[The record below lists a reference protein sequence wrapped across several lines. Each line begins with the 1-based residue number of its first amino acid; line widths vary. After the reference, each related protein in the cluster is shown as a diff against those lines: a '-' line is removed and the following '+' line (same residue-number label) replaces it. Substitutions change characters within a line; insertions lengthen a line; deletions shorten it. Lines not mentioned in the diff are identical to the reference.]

1 MKKLLVTLLMVGFGL
16 STYAQTDAITK
27 FFSKYEN
34 SEDFTR
40 IFVSQRMFSM
50 FANLEMETP
59 EDKEIVEMIHKIT
72 GLKML
77 VREKKDGRTLYQE
90 VFSTLP
96 KNQFE
101 ELMTIRD
108 KDNDMRFMVKEV
120 NGKINELLMISGSPD
135 SFMILSLTGEIDL
148 NKVSKLG
155 SKMNVKGLEKLEKME
170 EKPQPKKKTN

>member
-1 MKKLLVTLLMVGFGL
+1 
-16 STYAQTDAITK
+16 
-27 FFSKYEN
+27 
-34 SEDFTR
+34 
-40 IFVSQRMFSM
+40 
-50 FANLEMETP
+50 
-59 EDKEIVEMIHKIT
+59 
-72 GLKML
+72 ML